1 MPSRWNRFPNRF
13 SIVVVAV
20 ALLLLAAELVNG
32 RFWLNDLRVY
42 YGAANAMLNGDALYG
57 VTHGLSSGYFKYAPF
72 MAMVYVPLAL
82 LPYSIA
88 AGIQYALI
96 VSAFI
101 GSALVADRLV
111 RTHILGGKSASYA
124 PLFLMLLVVA
134 VHLHRELHLGN
145 INVLL
150 LWLLLS
156 GLDRLLS
163 GGARSAGLL
172 IGLAIL
178 AKPHFVVLLPL
189 LLLRGHGRSITM
201 AMATVVA
208 GLLVPAFFLG
218 LKASLQL
225 HEDWLG
231 EMAKHNAAL
240 IYTGGEAYNNVDTVY
255 SFLHRAVLG
264 RFTASASSTEALL
277 ILTVIA
283 SLAGAVVLW
292 NLKRERGRG
301 GAPGHMV
308 FEYFLLLALVPS
320 ITLTDT
326 NHFLFAMPLV
336 LLILHQLFASTRL
349 KWLPLFAIPALV
361 TFGGNWGDALGSF
374 SDKLVH
380 FGVLGIA
387 NVALLFIGAL
397 LLLFAGSN
405 LPSNEASSHQ
415 ANPHA

>member
-13 SIVVVAV
+13 SIVLIAV

-42 YGAANAMLNGDALYG
+42 YGAANALLNGDALYG

-72 MAMVYVPLAL
+72 MAMLYVPLAL
-82 LPYSIA
+82 LPYPIA

-96 VSAFI
+96 VCAFL

-111 RTHILGGKSASYA
+111 RTHILGGKSSSYA
-124 PLFLMLLVVA
+124 PLFLTLLVVA

-150 LWLLLS
+150 LWLLLT

-163 GGARSAGLL
+163 GQGRGAGML

-189 LLLRGHGRSITM
+189 LLLRGHARSVTM
-201 AMATVVA
+201 AVMTVA
-208 GLLVPAFFLG
+208 GGLLLPSIFLG
-218 LKASLQL
+218 WNASFHL
-225 HEDWLG
+225 HREWLG
-231 EMAKHNAAL
+231 EMAKHNASL
-240 IYTGGEAYNNVDTVY
+240 IYTGGDACNNVDTVY
-255 SFLHRAVLG
+255 SFLHRAILD
-264 RFTASASSTEALL
+264 RFTAAARPEEALL
-277 ILTVIA
+277 ILAGIA
-283 SLAGAVVLW
+283 ALIGAIVLW
-292 NLKRERGRG
+292 NLKRERGSG
-301 GAPGHMV
+301 GAPGNTT

-336 LLILHQLFASTRL
+336 LLILHHVGQGARW
-349 KWLPLFAIPALV
+349 KWIGPVSVLALLA
-361 TFGGNWGDALGSF
+361 FGGNWGDALGTLSA
-374 SDKLVH
+374 DLVH
-380 FGVLGIA
+380 YGVLGMA
-387 NVALLFIGAL
+387 NAALLCIGAL
-397 LLLFAGSN
+397 LLLLNGSN
-405 LPSNEASSHQ
+405 LSSQ
-415 ANPHA
+415 GSSTTQVRDHA